1 MWLFSLTA
9 PPSAGYPL
17 AAKNLLVKFFT
28 IDVTRSGEP
37 QLIRFL
43 RVARKR
49 KLPPGLL
56 AVLALVTLAGCTSG
70 NHPQSTL
77 APKGD
82 YAEMVDGLFMTT
94 VYLATFVFIVV
105 EGALL
110 WAIFRFRGKPTDPD
124 PEQSHGNTL
133 VEIIWT
139 VVPAVVLAIVAVPT
153 VKTIFATAKVPTT
166 SADGKAPLKVEV
178 IGHQWWWEFR
188 YPELGITTANELHVP
203 VGRTIDLRM
212 KSHDV
217 IHSFWIPQ
225 FAGKRDVF
233 PNRETRLWFTAKT
246 AGAYPGA
253 CAEFC
258 GLQHGRMDFYLMAD
272 TPEAFAIWQSNR
284 MADTMLAATGMPKLP
299 PKPDTMAAAGGAK
312 TPGAAAIPAPAAAPL
327 GVADAQIAEGMQ
339 LFQTKGCIGC
349 HTSSAMTPMKGMV
362 GPNLSGIGSR
372 RMIAAGWLPNSDEN
386 LKRWLHDPQAV
397 KKGVGMII
405 PSLTDVEV
413 NALVAYLRTKR

>member
-1 MWLFSLTA
+1 MR
-9 PPSAGYPL
+9 
-17 AAKNLLVKFFT
+17 LLCLP
-28 IDVTRSGEP
+28 RW
-37 QLIRFL
+37 
-43 RVARKR
+43 R
-49 KLPPGLL
+49 KLPLGLL
-56 AVLALVTLAGCTSG
+56 ALLVLVTLAGCTGG

-82 YAEMVDGLFMTT
+82 YAEMVDDLFMTT

-110 WAIFRFRGKPTDPD
+110 WAIFKYRGKSTDPD
-124 PEQSHGNTL
+124 PKQVHGSTL

-139 VVPAVVLAIVAVPT
+139 VVPAVVLAMVAVPT

-166 SADGKAPLKVEV
+166 SADGQAPMKVEI

-212 KSHDV
+212 KSYDV

-233 PNRETRLWFTAKT
+233 PNRETRLWFTAKAT
-246 AGAYPGA
+246 GAYPGA

-258 GLQHGRMDFYLMAD
+258 GLQHGRMNFYVMVD
-272 TPEAFAIWQSNR
+272 TPEEFATWKANR
-284 MADTMLAATGMPKLP
+284 MADTMLAAMGLPKPP
-299 PKPDTMAAAGGAK
+299 PKADT
-312 TPGAAAIPAPAAAPL
+312 TAAAPA
-327 GVADAQIAEGMQ
+327 VATPVVPVAAVDMQVEAGMK

-372 RMIAAGWLPNSDEN
+372 KMIAAGWLPNTDEN

-397 KKGVGMII
+397 KKGVGMIV
-405 PSLTDVEV
+405 PKLTDAEV